1 MKALTLPWLL
11 MKSTMDFTSTSE
23 LALGPWYESEQG
35 LLLAPGPGGMK
46 KKKKPTEDSSFK
58 KALQDGGVTTCT
70 NKFLTV

>member
-1 MKALTLPWLL
+1 

-46 KKKKPTEDSSFK
+46 KKKKPTEASSFK